1 MGYSIDYRAYKR
13 EKNHTVK
20 AVMEIEV
27 GILKIKRTHL
37 IMPVVLYCYFC
48 LVATN
53 VTKYWIAK

>member
-1 MGYSIDYRAYKR
+1 LGYSIDYRAHKR

-27 GILKIKRTHL
+27 GILKIKRTHF
-37 IMPVVLYCYFC
+37 IMPVVLYCFC

-53 VTKYWIAK
+53 GTKYWIAK